1 MLMLC
6 ALCLVRSC
14 HFEIEQPGSSTFI
27 YFPYLTWMTRV
38 LEKFIPIEVH
48 RLWGPQLLI
57 QVVWNPTFFV
67 FSHACPKPRYPMKT
81 LPSWMAW
88 YGSRTAKSSLKCPPM
103 LTRSALA
110 FLPQEVGRFPL
121 QKAFLQGSGEI
132 AAGFQW
138 CN

>member
-27 YFPYLTWMTRV
+27 FFPYLTWMTRV

-88 YGSRTAKSSLKCPPM
+88 YGSRTAKSTL
-103 LTRSALA
+103 LIGTTLE
-110 FLPQEVGRFPL
+110 PQVSTNAHPVSSGTP
-121 QKAFLQGSGEI
+121 ASGSGQVPFTKSFPSRI
-132 AAGFQW
+132 G
-138 CN
+138 